1 MFFTMPCPS
10 CGKPLKGRDDLIG
23 KTARCPYCR
32 TSVTVQRPEEQ
43 AEQSAEDEPETA
55 AAGAFNFEA
64 KPGRPSP

>member
-32 TSVTVQRPEEQ
+32 TSVTVQRPEEP
-43 AEQSAEDEPETA
+43 APAADEQMTRM
-55 AAGAFNFEA
+55 GL
-64 KPGRPSP
+64 PG